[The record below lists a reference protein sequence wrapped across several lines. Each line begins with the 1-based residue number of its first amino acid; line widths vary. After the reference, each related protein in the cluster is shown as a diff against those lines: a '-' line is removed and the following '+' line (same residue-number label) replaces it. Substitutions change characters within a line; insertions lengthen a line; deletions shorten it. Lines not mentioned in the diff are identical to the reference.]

1 MVQGIFGHFFA
12 PAFLDFTGEVFHS
25 KRGLGFP
32 DQAVNHILQG
42 WFSRHLK
49 LGEKAKAFFQSVEE
63 VGSGKRPG
71 RKFRD

>member
-1 MVQGIFGHFFA
+1 MIQRIFGHFFA
-12 PAFLDFTGEVFHS
+12 PPFLDFTGKVFHP

-32 DQAVNHILQG
+32 DQVVDYILQS

-49 LGEKAKAFFQSVEE
+49 LGEKAKALFQSAEE
-63 VGSGKRPG
+63 GDSGKRPG